1 MMAKLMIRA
10 EGFRLSLHFPVG
22 LCLRIASAALK
33 KEDEELHRFLK
44 EHGRVIRSILKECRK
59 KCGKFALVDIET
71 ADGEKVKI
79 VV

>member
-1 MMAKLMIRA
+1 MAKLMIRA

-44 EHGRVIRSILKECRK
+44 EHGREIRSILKECRR

-71 ADGEKVKI
+71 ADGDRVKI

>member
-1 MMAKLMIRA
+1 MAKIVIRA

-22 LCLRIASAALK
+22 VCLRLAAK
-33 KEDEELHRFLK
+33 TAGKENTELDRFLK
-44 EHGRVIRSILKECRK
+44 EHGREVCAVLKRYRK
-59 KCGKFALVDIET
+59 QCGKFALVDIES

>member
-1 MMAKLMIRA
+1 MAKLMIRA

-44 EHGRVIRSILKECRK
+44 EHGREVRIILKACRK
-59 KCGKFALVDIET
+59 KCGKFAFVDIET
-71 ADGEKVKI
+71 ADGETVKI

>member
-1 MMAKLMIRA
+1 MAKLMIRA
-10 EGFRLSLHFPVG
+10 EGIRLSLCFPVG
-22 LCLRIASAALK
+22 MCLRIASAALK

-44 EHGRVIRSILKECRK
+44 EHGREIRSILKKCRK

-71 ADGEKVKI
+71 ADGDRVKI

>member
-1 MMAKLMIRA
+1 MAKLMIRA

-22 LCLRIASAALK
+22 LCLRIASATLK

-44 EHGRVIRSILKECRK
+44 EHGREMRAILKECRK
-59 KCGKFALVDIET
+59 QCGKFALVDIET
-71 ADGEKVKI
+71 ADGETVKI

>member
-1 MMAKLMIRA
+1 MAKLMIRA
-10 EGFRLSLHFPVG
+10 EGIRLSLHFPVG

-44 EHGRVIRSILKECRK
+44 EHGREIRSILKVCRR
-59 KCGKFALVDIET
+59 KCGKYALVDIET
-71 ADGEKVKI
+71 ADGDRVKI

>member
-1 MMAKLMIRA
+1 MAKLMIRA
-10 EGFRLSLHFPVG
+10 ESFRLSLHFPVG

-44 EHGRVIRSILKECRK
+44 EHGREIRSILKKCRK

-71 ADGEKVKI
+71 ADGDRVKI

>member
-1 MMAKLMIRA
+1 MAKLMIRA

-22 LCLRIASAALK
+22 LCLRIASATLK

-59 KCGKFALVDIET
+59 KCGKFALVDLEP

>member
-1 MMAKLMIRA
+1 MAKLMIRA

-44 EHGRVIRSILKECRK
+44 EHGREIRSILKKCPK
-59 KCGKFALVDIET
+59 KSGKFALVHIES
-71 ADGEKVKI
+71 ADGDRVKI

>member
-1 MMAKLMIRA
+1 MAKLMIRA

-22 LCLRIASAALK
+22 LCLRIASATLK

-44 EHGRVIRSILKECRK
+44 EHGREIRAILKKCRK

-71 ADGEKVKI
+71 ADGEKMKI

>member
-1 MMAKLMIRA
+1 MAKLMIRA
-10 EGFRLSLHFPVG
+10 ESFRLSLHFPVG
-22 LCLRIASAALK
+22 LCLRLAPAMLK
-33 KEDEELHRFLK
+33 KRDEALHRFLK
-44 EHGRVIRSILKECRK
+44 EHGREIRSILKECRK

>member
-1 MMAKLMIRA
+1 MAKLMIRA
-10 EGFRLSLHFPVG
+10 ESFRLSLHFPVG
-22 LCLRIASAALK
+22 MCLRIASAALK

-44 EHGRVIRSILKECRK
+44 EHGREIRSILRKCRK

>member
-1 MMAKLMIRA
+1 MAKLMIRA

-22 LCLRIASAALK
+22 LCLRIASATLK

-44 EHGRVIRSILKECRK
+44 EHGREMRAILKECRK

-71 ADGEKVKI
+71 ADGETVKI

>member
-1 MMAKLMIRA
+1 MAKLMIRA
-10 EGFRLSLHFPVG
+10 ESFRLSLHFPVG

-44 EHGRVIRSILKECRK
+44 EHGREIRFILKKCRK

-71 ADGEKVKI
+71 ADGDRVKI

>member
-1 MMAKLMIRA
+1 MAKLMIRA

-22 LCLRIASAALK
+22 LCRRIASATLK

-44 EHGRVIRSILKECRK
+44 EHGREIRSILKECRK

-71 ADGEKVKI
+71 ADGETVKVI
-79 VV
+79 V

>member
-1 MMAKLMIRA
+1 MAKLMIRA

-22 LCLRIASAALK
+22 LCLRIASATLK

-44 EHGRVIRSILKECRK
+44 EHGREIRSILKKCRK

-71 ADGEKVKI
+71 ADGETVKVI
-79 VV
+79 V

>member
-1 MMAKLMIRA
+1 MAKIVIRA
-10 EGFRLSLHFPVG
+10 EGFRLSLHFPVR

-44 EHGRVIRSILKECRK
+44 EHGREIRSILRKCRK

-71 ADGEKVKI
+71 ADGDKVKI
-79 VV
+79 TV

>member
-1 MMAKLMIRA
+1 MAKLMIRA

-22 LCLRIASAALK
+22 LCLRIASATLK

-44 EHGRVIRSILKECRK
+44 EHGREIRSILRKCRK
-59 KCGKFALVDIET
+59 KCRKFAPVDIET
-71 ADGEKVKI
+71 ADGDRVKI

>member
-1 MMAKLMIRA
+1 MAKLMIRA

-44 EHGRVIRSILKECRK
+44 EHGREIRSILRKCRK

-71 ADGEKVKI
+71 ADGDRVKI

>member
-1 MMAKLMIRA
+1 MAKLMIRA
-10 EGFRLSLHFPVG
+10 EGFRLSLHFPVR
-22 LCLRIASAALK
+22 LCLRIASTALK

-44 EHGRVIRSILKECRK
+44 EHGREIRSILKKCRK

-71 ADGEKVKI
+71 ADGDRVKI

>member
-1 MMAKLMIRA
+1 MAKLMIRA
-10 EGFRLSLHFPVG
+10 ESFRLSLHFPVG
-22 LCLRIASAALK
+22 MCLRIASAALK

-44 EHGRVIRSILKECRK
+44 EHGREIRSILRKCRK

-71 ADGEKVKI
+71 ADGDRVKI

>member
-1 MMAKLMIRA
+1 MAKLMIRA

-22 LCLRIASAALK
+22 LCLRIASATLK

-44 EHGRVIRSILKECRK
+44 EHGREIRSILKECRK

-71 ADGEKVKI
+71 ADGETVKVI
-79 VV
+79 V